1 MELFIELKKHNYFS
15 IFSGVPTDSG
25 VPLYNDFY
33 QSSIYQEVVNILSI
47 MREIYVDINT
57 FLYMK
62 SRLNNA
68 I

>member
-47 MREIYVDINT
+47 MREICFILAK
-57 FLYMK
+57 FM
-62 SRLNNA
+62 S

>member
-33 QSSIYQEVVNILSI
+33 QNSIYQEVVNILSI
-47 MREIYVDINT
+47 MREICFILAK
-57 FLYMK
+57 FM
-62 SRLNNA
+62 S